1 MTLCLFVSDLH
12 GRPGR
17 YRALLEAAA
26 EERPAAIFLGG
37 DLFPHELAKGHSL
50 PRGAGGFLD
59 GFLAPRFRELRDE
72 LGPAYPRVFLILGND
87 DARTHEAAILRY
99 ATEGL
104 WDYVHRRRVKF
115 GDWIVCG
122 YACIPPSPFQLKDW
136 ERYDVSRFVDPGCIH
151 PADGRL
157 SVPVSERELR
167 WRTIADDLEM
177 LADAGP
183 MDRAICL
190 FHSPPY
196 QTKIDRADLDGKTV
210 DHAPLD
216 VHIGS
221 IAIRRFFE
229 EHGALVGLHGHVHES
244 ARVTGSWQ
252 DRVGSVPV
260 FSAAHDGPELAL
272 VRFDPDAP
280 DQATRAL
287 VKTPRD

>member
-1 MTLCLFVSDLH
+1 MTMCHFVSDLH

-17 YRALLEAAA
+17 YRALLEIARL
-26 EERPAAIFLGG
+26 ERPAAIFLGG

-59 GFLAPRFRELRDE
+59 GFLAPRFRQLRED
-72 LGPAYPRVFLILGND
+72 LGTESPRVFLILGND

-99 ATEGL
+99 ASEGL
-104 WDYVHRRRVKF
+104 WEYVHRRRVKF
-115 GDWIVCG
+115 GDWVVCG

-136 ERYDVSRFVDPGCIH
+136 ERYDVSRFVDPGCVH

-157 SVPVSERELR
+157 TVPMSERDLR
-167 WRTIADDLEM
+167 LRTIADDLEM

-229 EHGALVGLHGHVHES
+229 EHAPRLGLHGHVHES
-244 ARVTGSWQ
+244 ARITGSWR
-252 DRVGSVPV
+252 DRVGTVPV
-260 FSAAHDGPELAL
+260 LSAAHDGPELAL

-280 DQATRAL
+280 DEATRSL
-287 VKTPRD
+287 VDARRD